1 MNIPALWIRAT
12 ALLAVLSG
20 AIGIGLPIGTLWK
33 YPESYSAMVPYA
45 QAAILGMIGFS
56 TAMVILGTIRIT
68 SGGHKNW
75 FS

>member
-1 MNIPALWIRAT
+1 MNISKVWVRAT
-12 ALLAVLSG
+12 AALAIISG
-20 AIGIGLPIGTLWK
+20 VIGIGLPIGVMWK

-56 TAMVILGTIRIT
+56 TVMVVLGTLRVL
-68 SGGHKNW
+68 GGHKNL